1 MRLGLILIVGP
12 SEEILLIEHSVKSI
26 ERGLAVFIVSIVTE
40 LEMEFLHLVLWMWEY
55 VLPKMVCEKM
65 CTMSYKPSELFG

>member
-40 LEMEFLHLVLWMWEY
+40 LEMEFLHLVL
-55 VLPKMVCEKM
+55 
-65 CTMSYKPSELFG
+65 